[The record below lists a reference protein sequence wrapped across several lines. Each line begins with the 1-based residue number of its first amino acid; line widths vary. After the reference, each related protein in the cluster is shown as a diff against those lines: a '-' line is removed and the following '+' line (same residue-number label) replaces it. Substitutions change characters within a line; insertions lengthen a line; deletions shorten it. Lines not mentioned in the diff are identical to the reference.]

1 MTFCGARM
9 NPSPSDFGGKPDR
22 FDIED
27 TRATR
32 RSRYRQTSKLRNF
45 EVGTLFGAV
54 SAVSYLCG
62 VLLHIEIN
70 LASPCEGNA

>member
-1 MTFCGARM
+1 MTL
-9 NPSPSDFGGKPDR
+9 GGR

-32 RSRYRQTSKLRNF
+32 RSRYRRTSILRKF
-45 EVGTLFGAV
+45 EVGTFLSTTIGAV